1 MVGPG
6 QTGPGDASSQESI
19 VRSVRHGLGYRLNPP
34 PCPGVRNRGR
44 VKLLLLFFLPVVVT
58 ATALAATPNQQNP
71 ADITVTEELVE
82 SIFPDGVR
90 FHLAA
95 TGPDEID
102 DIRVYFKLLGQKNQS
117 AYRAMEFEPG
127 ASIRG
132 EAILHSGSRGEHIPP
147 GTRVEYSFEIRDT
160 AGRSLRTDD
169 QVYVYL
175 DHNFDWQTKSDG
187 SVTVYYNEEII
198 EGRAGRILETA
209 TETLGHMGPI
219 LGVEL
224 EHPLHIVA
232 YSDYRD
238 MVHSL
243 PFTSQATRAGLI
255 TQGTAFSEVRSLLVL
270 ASGTDYLGTT
280 SHEFTHLLV
289 ADATGA
295 SASRVPRWLN
305 EGLAEYGNLHPSPDY
320 DSALARAIRDDEV
333 RPLWFQNTF
342 SGTPDEVI
350 VAYGQGK
357 SVVEY
362 LLDNHGEDKMAV
374 LMATLADTLDIDEA
388 LQQTYGFTFYDLDTE
403 WRKSVGL
410 EASPPPPTRETRQR
424 LAPPTARPIKPVQ
437 APSGVIQQPTPTPI
451 GVTGGTE
458 PGVEE
463 ATEGPNSPQQST
475 PGCGASRGFQGA
487 DPALPLLVLG
497 GLGLV
502 WGSWRKAGE

>member
-1 MVGPG
+1 MSGRG
-6 QTGPGDASSQESI
+6 
-19 VRSVRHGLGYRLNPP
+19 HGCRMNPS
-34 PCPGVRNRGR
+34 PCFRVENRGK
-44 VKLLLLFFLPVVVT
+44 VKLLLLFVLLIVVT
-58 ATALAATPNQQNP
+58 ATSLAAAPNQQNP
-71 ADITVTEELVE
+71 PEITVTEERVE

-95 TGPDEID
+95 RGPDEID
-102 DIRVYFKLLGQKNQS
+102 DIRVHFKLLGQTNQS
-117 AYRAMEFEPG
+117 AYRSMEFEPG
-127 ASIRG
+127 TSIRG

-160 AGRSLRTDD
+160 AGGSLRTDD

-175 DHNFDWQTKSDG
+175 DHNFDWKTKSDG
-187 SVTVYYNEEII
+187 AITVYYNDEII
-198 EGRAGRILETA
+198 EDRAERILETA
-209 TETLGHMGPI
+209 TETLEHMGPI

-295 SASRVPRWLN
+295 SSSRVPRWLN

-320 DSALARAIRDDEV
+320 DSALARAIEKDEV

-342 SGTPDEVI
+342 SGTPGEVI

-362 LLDNHGEDKMAV
+362 LLDNYGEDKMAV
-374 LMATLADTLDIDEA
+374 LMETLADTLDIDEA

-403 WRKSVGL
+403 WRNSVGL

-437 APSGVIQQPTPTPI
+437 APSGVVQQATPTPT
-451 GVTGGTE
+451 
-458 PGVEE
+458 E
-463 ATEGPNSPQQST
+463 ARGAGQQEQST
-475 PGCGASRGFQGA
+475 PGCGASTRPGMA
-487 DPALPLLVLG
+487 DPALPLLFAG
-497 GLGLV
+497 GVGLLWV
-502 WGSWRKAGE
+502 NRRKGGE